1 MKHWW
6 KILGV
11 LLMIYSIVAG
21 LYIPLKPGIYDA
33 SPSKAN
39 TGESFK
45 INAVGYLTEFANV
58 KNTTRAWLKLDKD
71 HAIAATAFETNGMSD
86 LSINFNIP
94 GNLPTKDRV
103 VDATLIIDSNI
114 DGSLVFPSAVF
125 ISNTSG
131 VTSADGWKNEITD
144 MNVYPSLAFPYRNI
158 LQETIRNL
166 FYHVPLWF
174 GMMIIFLIS
183 TINSIRYLIT
193 KNSIFDH
200 KASAYASVGTLFG
213 ILGLVTGAIW
223 AKHTWGA
230 YWSWDIKQNMSA
242 IAMLIYLAYFVLR
255 NSFEETEQSARIS
268 AVYNIFAFVTLPM
281 LLFVIPRLTDSL
293 HPGNGGNPGFG
304 GEDLD
309 NTMRLVFYPAI
320 IGFTLFGAW
329 MATLLYRIEGVKQR
343 LLDRAFFTD

>member
-1 MKHWW
+1 
-6 KILGV
+6 
-11 LLMIYSIVAG
+11 MIYSIVAG
-21 LYIPLKPGIYDA
+21 IGIPLKPGIYDA

-39 TGESFK
+39 TGEQFTM
-45 INAVGYLTEFANV
+45 NAVGYLTQFD
-58 KNTTRAWLKLDKD
+58 KTPDDLRAWLKVGNDF
-71 HAIAATAFETNGMSD
+71 AIAAN
-86 LSINFNIP
+86 SIGVKNESTLNVSFQIP
-94 GNLPTKDRV
+94 NNLPTKDRV
-103 VDATLIIDSNI
+103 VDASLIIDSKKNGYAI
-114 DGSLVFPSAVF
+114 FPSAVF
-125 ISNTSG
+125 ITNTTQQ
-131 VTSADGWKNEITD
+131 TSPEGWNNSIADMHEFKS
-144 MNVYPSLAFPYRNI
+144 MAFPYRNI

-183 TINSIRYLIT
+183 AINSGRFLMT
-193 KNSIFDH
+193 KNQKFDH

-242 IAMLIYLAYFVLR
+242 IAMLVYLAYFVLR
-255 NSFEETEQSARIS
+255 NSFEESEQSARIG

-309 NTMRLVFYPAI
+309 NNMRMVFYPAI

-329 MATLLYRIEGVKQR
+329 MATILYRIEDVKQR
-343 LLDRAFFTD
+343 IEDRAFYE

>member
-1 MKHWW
+1 
-6 KILGV
+6 
-11 LLMIYSIVAG
+11 MIYSIVAG
-21 LYIPLKPGIYDA
+21 LAIPLKPGIYDA
-33 SPSKAN
+33 ITASKAI
-39 TGESFK
+39 TGAP
-45 INAVGYLTEFANV
+45 IDIVAVGYLTKFD
-58 KNTTRAWLKLDKD
+58 NTKDDLRAWLKVDNE
-71 HAIAATAFETNGMSD
+71 HAIASTAIKVESESRLKVSFD
-86 LSINFNIP
+86 IP
-94 GNLPTKDRV
+94 NNLPSADKT
-103 VDATLIIDSNI
+103 VDAALIIDSKKNGYSI
-114 DGSLVFPSAVF
+114 FPSAVF
-125 ISNTSG
+125 IKNTVGTNSAAGWTNAISNMTQHQGMS
-131 VTSADGWKNEITD
+131 
-144 MNVYPSLAFPYRNI
+144 FPYRNI

-183 TINSIRYLIT
+183 AINSGRFLKT
-193 KNSIFDH
+193 KNSKFDH
-200 KASAYASVGTLFG
+200 KAASYASVGTLFG

-242 IAMLIYLAYFVLR
+242 IAMLVYLAYFVLR
-255 NSFEETEQSARIS
+255 NSFEESEQSARIG

-309 NTMRLVFYPAI
+309 NNMRMVFYPAI

-329 MATLLYRIEGVKQR
+329 MANILYRLKAVQQR
-343 LLDRAFFTD
+343 LLDKAFHSA

>member
-21 LYIPLKPGIYDA
+21 LAIPLKPGIYDA

-39 TGESFK
+39 TGEVFE
-45 INAVGYLTEFANV
+45 INAVGYLTQFDNV
-58 KNTTRAWLKLDKD
+58 KNNTRAWLKVDNE
-71 HAIAATAFETNGMSD
+71 HAIAATSFQTTSLNESKI
-86 LSINFNIP
+86 SFNIP
-94 GNLPTKDRV
+94 DNLPTKDRV
-103 VDATLIIDSNI
+103 VDATLIIDSQV

-125 ISNTSG
+125 ITNTSG
-131 VTSADGWKNEITD
+131 NTSAQGWNNEIKE
-144 MNVYPSLAFPYRNI
+144 MNAYANMAFPYRNI

-183 TINSIRYLIT
+183 TINSIRYLMT
-193 KNSIFDH
+193 KEQRFDH

-255 NSFEETEQSARIS
+255 NSFEESEQSARIS

-281 LLFVIPRLTDSL
+281 LLFVIPRLMDSL
-293 HPGNGGNPGFG
+293 HPGSGGNPGFG
-304 GEDLD
+304 GDDLD
-309 NTMRLVFYPAI
+309 NNMRMVFYPAI

-329 MATLLYRIEGVKQR
+329 MATILYRIEGVKQR
-343 LLDRAFFTD
+343 LLDRAFDR